1 MDMLIENQKRFAGI
15 YAKVS
20 AIVYHR
26 PICHITILCVSRSE
40 LEERAGC
47 MCLRFETAKKVQ
59 SVDVEAS
66 AKVEKMK
73 VTNVHG
79 KLTGAQ
85 TFDF

>member
-1 MDMLIENQKRFAGI
+1 MSPADLPHNDFVRF
-15 YAKVS
+15 KV
-20 AIVYHR
+20 
-26 PICHITILCVSRSE
+26 PE